1 METAKFEFQKGRVTG
16 AIPPNEVTVSQ
27 EMIGALKDYL
37 DRTQDHLT
45 VNWEFLDQVD
55 RTK

>member
-16 AIPPNEVTVSQ
+16 AKPPNEVTVSQ
-27 EMIGALKDYL
+27 EMIGALKEYL